1 MTTKIESLKT
11 GIIILAA
18 GESSRLGYPK
28 QIARYNDKTLLQ
40 IAIDAANGSK
50 AEKKVLVLGANK
62 DEIKKTF
69 RGDSIPNI
77 PNQDWEK
84 GMAST
89 MQKGLDYLMKFDA
102 PDQVIIMLCDMPF
115 VDFKL
120 LNKLIAAQ
128 KKTGKGIVA
137 CEYADTIGVPILF
150 TKAYFKEL
158 KTLAGD
164 EGAKKVALA
173 HADDCAHVKFPMGK
187 VDVDTEA
194 DLRDLNL

>member
-1 MTTKIESLKT
+1 MEKAKT

-28 QIARYNDKTLLQ
+28 QIAQYKGITLLQ
-40 IAIDAANGSK
+40 YAIDSALGAK
-50 AEKKVLVLGANK
+50 VEKQVLVLGANK

-89 MQKGLDYLMKFDA
+89 MQKGLDYLLKFDA

-115 VDFKL
+115 VDSKL
-120 LNKLIAAQ
+120 LKKLIAAQ

-137 CEYADTIGVPILF
+137 CEYSDTIGVPILF
-150 TKAYFKEL
+150 TKAYFNEL
-158 KTLAGD
+158 KTLSGD
-164 EGAKKVALA
+164 EGAKKVAQA
-173 HADDCAHVKFPMGK
+173 HADDCALVKFPMGK
-187 VDVDTEA
+187 VDVDTEE

>member
-1 MTTKIESLKT
+1 MEKAKT

-28 QIARYNDKTLLQ
+28 QIAQYKEKTLLQ
-40 IAIDAANGSK
+40 YAIDAALE
-50 AEKKVLVLGANK
+50 AEVEKQVLVLGANK

-89 MQKGLDYLMKFDA
+89 MQKGLDYLLKFDA

-115 VDFKL
+115 VDSKL
-120 LNKLIAAQ
+120 LKKLIAAQ

-137 CEYADTIGVPILF
+137 CGYSDTVGVPILF

-158 KTLAGD
+158 KGLSGE

-173 HADDCAHVKFPMGK
+173 HEDDCAMVKFPMGK

>member
-1 MTTKIESLKT
+1 MEKAKT
-11 GIIILAA
+11 GIIVLAA

-28 QIARYNDKTLLQ
+28 QIAQYKGKTLLQ
-40 IAIDAANGSK
+40 YAIDSALGAK
-50 AEKKVLVLGANK
+50 VEKQVLVLGANK

-89 MQKGLDYLMKFDA
+89 MQKGLDYLLKFDA

-115 VDFKL
+115 VDSKL
-120 LNKLIAAQ
+120 LKKLIAAQ

-137 CEYADTIGVPILF
+137 CEYSDTIGVPILF
-150 TKAYFKEL
+150 TKAYFSEL
-158 KTLAGD
+158 KTLSGD
-164 EGAKKVALA
+164 EGAKKVAQA
-173 HADDCAHVKFPMGK
+173 HEDDCALVKFPMGQ
-187 VDVDTEA
+187 VDVDTEE

>member
-1 MTTKIESLKT
+1 MEKATT

-28 QIARYNDKTLLQ
+28 QIAVYKDKTLLQ
-40 IAIDAANGSK
+40 HAIDAALTAK
-50 AEKKVLVLGANK
+50 VEKQVLVLGANK

-77 PNQDWEK
+77 PNQDWQK

-89 MQKGLDYLMKFDA
+89 MQKGLDYLLKFNA

-115 VDFKL
+115 VDAKL
-120 LNKLIAAQ
+120 LKKLIATQ

-137 CEYADTIGVPILF
+137 CEYSDTIGVPILF
-150 TKAYFKEL
+150 TKTYFKEL
-158 KTLAGD
+158 KALSGD

-173 HADDCAHVKFPMGK
+173 HDSDCARVAFPMGK